1 MAAISTG
8 PRQVFLFSGHMIDQV
23 DRTPARFPPECESKV
38 ASEIDAKLI
47 ELGAGPGDLGI
58 TQGACGGDL
67 LFAEAMLRLG
77 TALELHLPLAEET
90 FLKES
95 VEFTKASS
103 TIVDRWR
110 DRFLAVRHHPSVQ
123 TTMMSARHQPGQPD
137 NVYERCNLSMLER
150 ALSFGADK
158 VRFICVWN
166 GQGGDGPGGTAHM
179 RNAVQKSGGAQC
191 WIDTRTLCNSP
202 RVNMQ

>member
-1 MAAISTG
+1 
-8 PRQVFLFSGHMIDQV
+8 MIDQV
-23 DRTPARFPPECESKV
+23 DRTPPRFPPDCEPKV
-38 ASEIDAKLI
+38 GDEIDVKLT
-47 ELGAGPGDLGI
+47 ELGAGPSDIGI

-67 LFAEAMLRLG
+67 LFAEAMLRRG
-77 TALELHLPLAEET
+77 AALELHLPLAEEI

-103 TIVDRWR
+103 TVVDRWR
-110 DRFLAVRHHPSVQ
+110 DRFLAVRHHPLVQ
-123 TTMMSARHQPGQPD
+123 TTIMSAEHPRGQPD

-166 GQGGDGPGGTAHM
+166 GEGGDGPGGTAHM
-179 RNAVQKSGGAQC
+179 RNAVQKGGGAQC
-191 WIDTRTLCNSP
+191 WIDTRTLCDGP